1 MITTNIDWFEQTA
14 SPIVVGNRL
23 CDVLGFPDQ
32 SVPPKYEWVNL
43 SETDDVE
50 TEYDNIDIALD
61 YKTYRSNSII
71 RIHISNKNNKPYG
84 FYPVPYVEKYDYNT
98 NTWERL
104 IYAPDEAY
112 YAVGWYTG
120 VGDVTLYFNPFYMAQ
135 PIEIGEYRFIVF
147 VGEGVLFTILHYCE
161 ATRKEIKNEKKNCTF
176 TDSFIN
182 HFNDHAIVDFS
193 YPCS

>member
-1 MITTNIDWFEQTA
+1 MKRILLLLQLMIIAITLIGCTSSSGHEDLSVASDKKSQLITTNIDWFEQTA

-71 RIHISNKNNKPYG
+71 RIHISNKSKS
-84 FYPVPYVEKYDYNT
+84 T
-98 NTWERL
+98 T
-104 IYAPDEAY
+104 
-112 YAVGWYTG
+112 T
-120 VGDVTLYFNPFYMAQ
+120 T
-135 PIEIGEYRFIVF
+135 PILG
-147 VGEGVLFTILHYCE
+147 
-161 ATRKEIKNEKKNCTF
+161 K
-176 TDSFIN
+176 D
-182 HFNDHAIVDFS
+182 
-193 YPCS
+193 